1 MGPWGHGPL
10 LPPQIMVERRS
21 ARALANGL
29 SVDASRMVEIP
40 FQGAVQWGPGGLGVG
55 GYAGWDG
62 WGLLGARGGGQMMT
76 LCRARSGVPGA
87 QKRGGAE
94 VPRLLPGLR
103 PRRQTRG

>member
-1 MGPWGHGPL
+1 
-10 LPPQIMVERRS
+10 MVERRS

-40 FQGAVQWGPGGLGVG
+40 FQGAVRRGPGGLRAG
-55 GYAGWDG
+55 GYLGQSRGAGWV
-62 WGLLGARGGGQMMT
+62 GAAGNGRRGGGRMMHAVT
-76 LCRARSGVPGA
+76 LCCARSGVPGA
-87 QKRGGAE
+87 QKRGGAK

>member
-1 MGPWGHGPL
+1 
-10 LPPQIMVERRS
+10 MVERRS

-62 WGLLGARGGGQMMT
+62 WGLLGWLGQGVMVMLT
-76 LCRARSGVPGA
+76 LSSSISVS
-87 QKRGGAE
+87 
-94 VPRLLPGLR
+94 L
-103 PRRQTRG
+103 